1 MKTWVNSSLLYAVV
15 LASISLFAQ
24 QQIPVDGIAA
34 IVGDRIVLMSDVNN
48 MVIQYSVQNRIDLR
62 NNPRLYNKLS
72 KQFLQNLIDEKL
84 LLIQAEEDTIEV
96 DEDRLDQAVKQQLD
110 YLLQQVGSEEKL
122 VEYYRAPIPIIKKEM
137 RKQIA
142 NQMKIQALRQK
153 HFGSITIS
161 RKEVEAFYQQFRDSL
176 PRVEASVDI
185 SHILMQI
192 KPSEESAK
200 QALEKIKKIKQ
211 LLDNGADFAQVA
223 RQYSEDPGTR
233 ERGGDLG
240 FVERGTLVK
249 EFEEVAFQ
257 LKPGEISDIVRTQF
271 GFHIIQLLERRGE
284 QIHVRHILIQ
294 LQPTQAD
301 EQRTYEKLVEI
312 RKKIISGEA
321 TFEAMALKYSD
332 DPNVQKDKG
341 HLGVFRINSLQIPE
355 FKAVI
360 DTLKEGEIS
369 MPVRTQFGYHII
381 RLNKRIEPH
390 VMTLETD
397 WQQIEQMALDYKRNK
412 LFTEWL
418 AKLRQEIPIEIK
430 MQL

>member
-1 MKTWVNSSLLYAVV
+1 
-15 LASISLFAQ
+15 
-24 QQIPVDGIAA
+24 
-34 IVGDRIVLMSDVNN
+34 
-48 MVIQYSVQNRIDLR
+48 
-62 NNPRLYNKLS
+62 
-72 KQFLQNLIDEKL
+72 
-84 LLIQAEEDTIEV
+84 
-96 DEDRLDQAVKQQLD
+96 
-110 YLLQQVGSEEKL
+110 
-122 VEYYRAPIPIIKKEM
+122 
-137 RKQIA
+137 
-142 NQMKIQALRQK
+142 
-153 HFGSITIS
+153 
-161 RKEVEAFYQQFRDSL
+161 VEAFYQQFRDSL

>member
-1 MKTWVNSSLLYAVV
+1 MKHIHVIIISVF
-15 LASISLFAQ
+15 SIIFSVSA

-48 MVIQYSVQNRIDLR
+48 MVIQYSLQQRIDISK
-62 NNPRLYNKLS
+62 NPQLYNQLS

-84 LLIQAEEDTIEV
+84 LLIQAEEDTIEA
-96 DEDRLDQAVKQQLD
+96 DEDQVEQAVKQQLD
-110 YLLQQVGSEEKL
+110 YLIQQVGSEEKL

-142 NQMKIQALRQK
+142 NQMKIQQLRQK
-153 HFGSITIS
+153 HFGQISIT

-185 SHILMQI
+185 SHILMEV
-192 KPSEESAK
+192 KPSETSAQK
-200 QALEKIKKIKQ
+200 ALEKIKKIKEM
-211 LLDNGADFAQVA
+211 LDKGADFAQLA
-223 RQYSEDPGTR
+223 MQYSEDPGSKD
-233 ERGGDLG
+233 RGGDLG

-271 GFHIIQLLERRGE
+271 GYHIIQLLERRGE
-284 QIHVRHILIQ
+284 RIHVRHILIQ
-294 LQPTQAD
+294 LQPTPED
-301 EQRTYEKLVEI
+301 EKRTYEQLVNI
-312 RKKIISGEA
+312 RQQILDGKA
-321 TFEAMALKYSD
+321 TFEEMALKYSD
-332 DPNVQKDKG
+332 DPNVEKDKG
-341 HLGVFRINSLQIPE
+341 HLGVFRVNSLQIPQ

-360 DTLKEGEIS
+360 DTLKEGAIS

-381 RLNKRIEPH
+381 RLNKRIAPH
-390 VMTLETD
+390 TLSLDTD
-397 WQQIEQMALDYKRNK
+397 WDQIEQMAIEYKRNK

-418 AKLRQEIPIEIK
+418 EKLRQEIPIEIK